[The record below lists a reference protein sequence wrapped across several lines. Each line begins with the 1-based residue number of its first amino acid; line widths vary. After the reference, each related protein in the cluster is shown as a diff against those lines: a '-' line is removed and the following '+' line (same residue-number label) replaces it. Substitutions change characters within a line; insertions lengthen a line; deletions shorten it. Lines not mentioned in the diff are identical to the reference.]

1 MNLVL
6 PMRVLKDGLALACAS
21 SALVLGAC
29 STMDIPTLPSAAPV
43 TETFEN
49 QFGVQGAASRSFVV
63 SETGAVSVT
72 LTAAGPPSDVALG
85 IGIGIPRSTGS
96 GCSLSRS
103 VTATAAATPHLT
115 VTAEPG
121 TYCVQVFD
129 VGALTGDVRFSV
141 SVLHP

>member
-1 MNLVL
+1 ML
-6 PMRVLKDGLALACAS
+6 PMRALKNGLAFACAS
-21 SALVLGAC
+21 SVLLQGAC

-49 QFGVQGAASRSFVV
+49 QFGVQGSVSRSFVV
-63 SETGAVSVT
+63 SETGEIRVT
-72 LTAAGPPSDVALG
+72 LTAAGPPSDVPLG
-85 IGIGIPRSTGS
+85 IGVGIPRSTGS
-96 GCSLSRS
+96 GCSLNRS
-103 VTATAAATPHLT
+103 VTATAGAAPHLA

-129 VGALTGDVRFSV
+129 VGALSGDVRFSV

>member
-1 MNLVL
+1 MLFTHI
-6 PMRVLKDGLALACAS
+6 KKGLAVACAS
-21 SALVLGAC
+21 SALAVLGC
-29 STMDIPTLPSAAPV
+29 SEMAIPTLPTAVPV
-43 TETFEN
+43 TEMFEN
-49 QFGVQGAASRSFVV
+49 GFGVRGSASRSFVV
-63 SETGAVSVT
+63 SETGTVSVT
-72 LTAAGPPSDVALG
+72 LQSAGPPAEVELG
-85 IGIGIPRSTGS
+85 IGVGIPRSTGG

-103 VTATAAATPHLT
+103 VTATAAAAPHLE

>member
-1 MNLVL
+1 MLS
-6 PMRVLKDGLALACAS
+6 MRVFRNGLAFACTS
-21 SALVLGAC
+21 SVLALVGC
-29 STMDIPTLPSAAPV
+29 SEMDIPTLPSATPV

-49 QFGVQGAASRSFVV
+49 QFGPHGSASRSFVV
-63 SETGAVSVT
+63 SETGTVSVT
-72 LTAAGPPSDVALG
+72 LTSAGPPADVAVG

-103 VTATAAATPHLT
+103 VTATAASAPHLIM
-115 VTAEPG
+115 TAEPG

-129 VGALTGDVRFSV
+129 VGALSGDVRFSV

>member
-1 MNLVL
+1 MLS
-6 PMRVLKDGLALACAS
+6 MRVAKNSLTLACAS
-21 SALVLGAC
+21 GLVGLMAC
-29 STMDIPTLPSAAPV
+29 SKMDIPTLPSTAPV

-49 QFGVQGAASRSFVV
+49 QFGVQGSASRSFVV
-63 SETGAVSVT
+63 SETGTVSVT

-85 IGIGIPRSTGS
+85 IGVGIPRSTGS

-103 VTATAAATPHLT
+103 VTATAATAPHLI

-121 TYCVQVFD
+121 TYCVHVFD